1 MKKDLKQIIE
11 SAKKSTLRYD
21 GYGKLIIQDENGQY
35 SFTRKYDEIS
45 LFEGERVIGEIIPY
59 WENGTLKAK
68 YEDRL

>member
-1 MKKDLKQIIE
+1 MNQELKKVIKNAKQ
-11 SAKKSTLRYD
+11 STLKVD